1 MFLRTVG
8 NCGCSRADLYIGPI
22 LKEPKVNSIFLLVNS
37 NFLQTIINIFV
48 YLKCW
53 EHESH
58 ASDYHLIKEVKV
70 LSLEVSSDSMCRLS
84 THTQKKQ
91 KIGTSALFNKL
102 NSSLTLLQI
111 HSVVYSFPCSLPSLI
126 SLLFLCNFFP
136 GRDFLFKWTIFAVSL
151 NQMLGI
157 LKTIKTS
164 SARMKV
170 LFLMQIFISL
180 RFYFSTMLSVS
191 SGLTVSLLKV
201 SEFFTR
207 LKEP

>member
-8 NCGCSRADLYIGPI
+8 NHGCSRADLYIGPF
-22 LKEPKVNSIFLLVNS
+22 LKETKVDSIFLLVNS

-84 THTQKKQ
+84 THTKKQ
-91 KIGTSALFNKL
+91 KIGTSAVFNKI

-126 SLLFLCNFFP
+126 SLLFLCNLFP
-136 GRDFLFKWTIFAVSL
+136 RKKLPLQMDYFCCFLELDVGNTKD
-151 NQMLGI
+151 N
-157 LKTIKTS
+157 
-164 SARMKV
+164 
-170 LFLMQIFISL
+170 
-180 RFYFSTMLSVS
+180 
-191 SGLTVSLLKV
+191 
-201 SEFFTR
+201 
-207 LKEP
+207 